1 MNQQKKSSLKLFIYL
16 SVLLHLGAGA
26 VYYFNRQGGSGVSLV
41 SDKTA
46 GDPEPFLEGTDL
58 DSDGFA
64 EESGGIPLTRT
75 AETESVAPLPPPP
88 PAKAKKASSKKRA
101 SGKGFKKPAAQSRK
115 PPGKAFD
122 SKTGA
127 SVSKK
132 KQKAGLQKK
141 KRLSAGKPASDK
153 TAGSPPT
160 TLEKLSK
167 PSPAP
172 PISASSAAPQEDFI
186 IGEFNLPDDPEENPD
201 SLDPQSSLAEGENSE
216 QTAAPALPDFS
227 NKAGAL
233 PSGADPSKP
242 DPTELD
248 SIKLDPAE
256 ANALPQ
262 SVSLSETEEIANLSL
277 LNNQN
282 ELPGFSSLDASS
294 SKSQTP
300 DAKISLSPDLEN
312 VSSSVSAGSG
322 ARPVADLRTVSAR
335 AEAALA
341 RAGADGKAAN
351 QTFSAAGKAGAGG
364 SPSLNKA
371 VAEPAATAGG
381 AVATETPATAKEA
394 ASHIEAAPLAGPQ
407 ALSSAPALPDGAPR
421 AAGDGPLE
429 STNGAVLPAD
439 SKTAAPIAAPALDSP
454 ALPEAPPDP
463 PEAGEGAVSSQPAVF
478 RQASEEAP
486 VESAVSFKN
495 FSDLRQRSGNP
506 ALNYPKK
513 ARQTKAQG
521 SLAFIFYV
529 TEQGLVEK
537 IQLKSS
543 SGHRDLDNS
552 VLRTFARYKFQPG
565 QSGWVRHT
573 VEFHLKGEE
582 TELLKLREK

>member
-312 VSSSVSAGSG
+312 VSSSVSAG
-322 ARPVADLRTVSAR
+322 
-335 AEAALA
+335 
-341 RAGADGKAAN
+341 
-351 QTFSAAGKAGAGG
+351 AGG